1 MKCGRG
7 DCERRLSQAYS
18 APASRRVKTLQID
31 FQARDKR
38 VAIEFVDP
46 AGKHAQ
52 TLVSI

>member
-1 MKCGRG
+1 M
-7 DCERRLSQAYS
+7 SQAQ
-18 APASRRVKTLQID
+18 AAFNWIMQID

-52 TLVSI
+52 TLASI